1 MKLIKPKTYW
11 LNVSPGKLKSLCR
24 ELHNRTQALQDRTQ
38 LDAFIKEACDAYW
51 HAGLRRGCRVH
62 MDELGYIA
70 SVATFMFFNLPY
82 RLAVKDK
89 VLRQA
94 VAATLGGW
102 DKDIKA
108 KHSKRR
114 RK

>member
-24 ELHNRTQALQDRTQ
+24 ELHNRTQALQDPTR
-38 LDAFIKEACDAYW
+38 LHAFIGEAVGAYQS
-51 HAGLRRGCRVH
+51 ACVRRGYFPH
-62 MDELGYIA
+62 KDELGFIA

-114 RK
+114 H